1 MLKHE
6 LLDYV
11 KRQLGYPTIEIEL
24 TDDQI
29 NDSIDNA
36 IDEIKPWYT
45 VFKYLTIDVD
55 KRCIDLS
62 EYNILE
68 VTDVIKVIDPEQ
80 LSFVSNTLNF
90 GTLASPT
97 AYGVYPMYATHKY
110 ATSRIND
117 QNIHTV
123 VSSYAQMYREQ
134 YYAYLANLVNL
145 KTAGTLIENISWK
158 FVDNKLYLD
167 TGFPSTKIVT
177 IEYITN
183 VKYVEDVEENSRFMR
198 YLKDLSVAFA
208 QLIWARAVGKYS
220 VQGSPTSINFLDM
233 RSEANAEL
241 TRIREEMKTTSNVF
255 YITD

>member
-29 NDSIDNA
+29 NDAIDNA
-36 IDEIKPWYT
+36 IDEIHPWYT
-45 VFKYLTIDVD
+45 VFKYLTIDV
-55 KRCIDLS
+55 RGTCIDLS
-62 EYNILE
+62 EYDILE
-68 VTDVIKVIDPEQ
+68 VTDIIKVIDPDQ
-80 LSFVSNTLNF
+80 LAFISNTNNF
-90 GTLASPT
+90 GTLLSPT
-97 AYGVYPMYATHKY
+97 AYGVYPMYATQKY
-110 ATSRIND
+110 ATSRILD

-123 VSSYAQMYREQ
+123 IGSYAQMYREQ

-145 KTAGTLIENISWK
+145 KTAGTLRENISWK

-167 TGFPSTKIVT
+167 TGFPSTRIVT
-177 IEYITN
+177 IEYIAN

-208 QLIWARAVGKYS
+208 QLVWARAVGKYS
-220 VQGSPTSINFLDM
+220 VQGSPTSINFSEM

>member
-29 NDSIDNA
+29 NDAIDNA

-68 VTDVIKVIDPEQ
+68 VTDVIKVIAPDQ
-80 LSFVSNTLNF
+80 LALVSNTNNF
-90 GTLASPT
+90 ATMASN
-97 AYGVYPMYATHKY
+97 AYTVYPMYATHKY

-208 QLIWARAVGKYS
+208 QLVWARAVGKYS
-220 VQGSPTSINFLDM
+220 VQGSPTSINFSDM

-241 TRIREEMKTTSNVF
+241 TRIREELKTTSNVF

>member
-11 KRQLGYPTIEIEL
+11 KRQLGYPTIEVEL

-36 IDEIKPWYT
+36 LDEIKPWYT
-45 VFKYLTIDVD
+45 VFKYLTIDTD

-68 VTDVIKVIDPEQ
+68 VTDVIKVIAPSD
-80 LSFVSNTLNF
+80 LALISNTNNF
-90 GTLASPT
+90 ATMASN
-97 AYGVYPMYATHKY
+97 AYTVYPMYATHKY

-123 VSSYAQMYREQ
+123 ISSYAQMYREQ

-145 KTAGTLIENISWK
+145 KTAGTLRENISWK
-158 FVDNKLYLD
+158 FYDGKLYLD
-167 TGFPSTKIVT
+167 TGFPATKIVT
-177 IEYITN
+177 IEYIAN

-198 YLKDLSVAFA
+198 YLKDLSVAFS
-208 QLIWARAVGKYS
+208 QLVWARAVGKYS
-220 VQGSPTSINFLDM
+220 VQGSPTTINFSEM
-233 RSEANAEL
+233 RNEAAAEL
-241 TRIREEMKTTSNVF
+241 TRIREEIKTTSNVF

>member
-24 TDDQI
+24 TDEQI
-29 NDSIDNA
+29 NDAIDNA
-36 IDEIKPWYT
+36 VEEIKPWYS
-45 VFKYLTIDVD
+45 VFRYLTLDISSP
-55 KRCIDLS
+55 CTDLS
-62 EYNILE
+62 EYHILE
-68 VTDVIKVIDPEQ
+68 VTDVLKVLDPEQ
-80 LSFVSNTLNF
+80 FSFISNTNNF
-90 GTLASPT
+90 GTLVSPT

-158 FVDNKLYLD
+158 FVDNKLYID
-167 TGFPSTKIVT
+167 TGFPHTKIVT
-177 IEYITN
+177 IEYIPDIRYTEN
-183 VKYVEDVEENSRFMR
+183 VAENTRYIR
-198 YLKDLSVAFA
+198 YLKDLAVAFA
-208 QLIWARAVGKYS
+208 QLTWARAVGKYS
-220 VQGSPTSINFLDM
+220 VQGSPTTINFSDM
-233 RSEANAEL
+233 RSEATAEL
-241 TRIREEMKTTSNVF
+241 TRIREELKATANMF